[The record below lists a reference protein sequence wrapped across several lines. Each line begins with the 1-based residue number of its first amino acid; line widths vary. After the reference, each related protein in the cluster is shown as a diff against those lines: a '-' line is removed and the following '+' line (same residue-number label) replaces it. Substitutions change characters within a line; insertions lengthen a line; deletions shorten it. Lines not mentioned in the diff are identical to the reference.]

1 MRARLAGGLAVLILI
16 IIGSSG
22 CGPSRG
28 KQTSVGLAHDL
39 VVDNYDPHYDVT
51 INVDGSTIGAVAA
64 DGRGYFWV
72 VPGVRTVELVSDE
85 KLDDGSF
92 RTQSLG
98 PIDFRIE
105 TETHISYVP

>member
-1 MRARLAGGLAVLILI
+1 MKARLVGALALFLI
-16 IIGSSG
+16 IIGPCG
-22 CGPSRG
+22 CGSSKG
-28 KQTSVGLAHDL
+28 KQTSFAAAHDL

-51 INVDGSTIGAVAA
+51 VMADGGMIGTVAA

-72 VPGVRTVELVSDE
+72 VPGVRTIELVSDE

-92 RTQSLG
+92 RRETLG
-98 PIDFRIE
+98 PLDFRIE